1 MIGALVYLQLTS
13 LRNALSQRLRRL
25 RQPRYLVG
33 AIVGLAYFYF
43 FFFRHFFAGHG
54 RPTLHIGGLPAL
66 AVDWPALFEPLGA
79 LALFV
84 VVAIAWI
91 LPTNRAALQFTEAEV
106 AFLFPAPVARRT
118 LVHFKLIKS
127 QLAILI
133 TSLFLALF
141 SNRWSFLGGN
151 AAIHAAGWWLIFSL
165 INLHLLGA
173 SFARERLLDFG
184 LDPARRRLIA
194 FGVLAL
200 LGAATWLGLRH
211 TLTPPTDADFAGPEA
226 MLRYGQA
233 VFAAPP
239 LGWVLWP
246 FRLAVR
252 PFLATDASAFLW
264 ALGPALLLLAGHYLW
279 VVRSDVAFEE
289 ASLALAQKR
298 TERIAAIRAGHWRG
312 PASPVKPR
320 REPFALATRGPAPI
334 AFLWKNLIAAG
345 PLYYPRSWLTVAIV
359 GVVGTLWLNRDPLY
373 RPFVQ
378 VIGGASL
385 GIGAYALL
393 LGPMFFRRGLNL
405 MLTRLDVVKTY
416 PLRGW
421 QIVLG
426 EMLTPIALLTAFEW
440 LLLTLAALGVQT
452 ISRKF
457 AATPF
462 LPGAGAVGVGLLVPP
477 LGGMMFAIPFAA
489 TLYFPAWMGTGSPR
503 SGGIEAMGQRLIFMI
518 GQLLVF
524 IVALIPAAALFAGI
538 FFLVKWLVGMA
549 TAIPLASIAAAL
561 VLPLMV
567 LTHPRHHVD
576 VAQQIA
582 RNEVPKLDA
591 SLQALDRAVATWA
604 PELASSQDRLT
615 MLAPLSWISFIAIA
629 LGVALAFAAVMGVA
643 GGLPPAWHASRQP
656 VLAALRQL

>member
-25 RQPRYLVG
+25 RHPRYLAG
-33 AIVGLAYFYF
+33 AIVGAAYFYV
-43 FFFRHFFAGHG
+43 FFFRHFFSGRG
-54 RPTLHIGGLPAL
+54 RPTLHLAGLPAL
-66 AVDWPALFEPLGA
+66 TVDWPSLLEPLGA
-79 LALFV
+79 SVLFV
-84 VVAIAWI
+84 VAALAWI
-91 LPTNRAALQFTEAEV
+91 LPKDRAALQFTEAEV

-173 SFARERLLDFG
+173 SFARERLFDFG

-211 TLTPPTDADFAGPEA
+211 TLAPPTDADFAGPEA

-239 LGWVLWP
+239 LAWVLWP

-264 ALGPALLLLAGHYLW
+264 ALGPALLLLVGHYLW

-289 ASLALAQKR
+289 ASLALSQKR
-298 TERIAAIRAGHWRG
+298 AERVAAIRGGQWRG
-312 PASPVKPR
+312 PARPTKPR
-320 REPFALATRGPAPI
+320 REPFALAPRGPAPV
-334 AFLWKNLIAAG
+334 AFLWKGLIAAG
-345 PLYYPRSWLTVAIV
+345 PLYYPRSWLIAA
-359 GVVGTLWLNRDPLY
+359 GVCIAGTLWLRRDP
-373 RPFVQ
+373 RPFVP
-378 VIGGASL
+378 VIGALSL

-393 LGPMFFRRGLNL
+393 LGPMLFRRGLNL

-426 EMLTPIALLTAFEW
+426 EMFTPIALLTAFEW
-440 LLLTLAALGVQT
+440 LLLALATFGVQT
-452 ISRKF
+452 IFRKI
-457 AATPF
+457 AAIPY
-462 LPGAGAVGVGLLVPP
+462 LPGAGAVGIGLLVPP
-477 LGGMMFAIPFAA
+477 LGGLMFAIPFAA
-489 TLYFPAWMGTGSPR
+489 TLYFPAWMGAGNKLG
-503 SGGIEAMGQRLIFMI
+503 GGIEAMGQRLIFFA
-518 GQLLVF
+518 GYVLVL
-524 IVALIPAAALFAGI
+524 VTALIPAA
-538 FFLVKWLVGMA
+538 LVSIA
-549 TAIPLASIAAAL
+549 PIAILLKLTDSLPLA
-561 VLPLMV
+561 
-567 LTHPRHHVD
+567 
-576 VAQQIA
+576 
-582 RNEVPKLDA
+582 
-591 SLQALDRAVATWA
+591 
-604 PELASSQDRLT
+604 
-615 MLAPLSWISFIAIA
+615 
-629 LGVALAFAAVMGVA
+629 
-643 GGLPPAWHASRQP
+643 
-656 VLAALRQL
+656 VLAAGATASAVLVGEFALVIWWLGRRYEEFDLSVELPR

>member
-1 MIGALVYLQLTS
+1 MIGALVYLQFTS

-25 RQPRYLVG
+25 RHPRYLAG
-33 AIVGLAYFYF
+33 AIVGFAYFYF
-43 FFFRHFFAGHG
+43 FFFRHFFSGRG
-54 RPTLHIGGLPAL
+54 RPVLSVAGLPAL
-66 AVDWPALFEPLGA
+66 TVDWPSLLEPLGA

-84 VVAIAWI
+84 VAALAWI
-91 LPTNRAALQFTEAEV
+91 LPKDRAALQFTEAEV

-200 LGAATWLGLRH
+200 LGAATWLALRR
-211 TLTPPTDADFAGPEA
+211 TLALPTDADFVSAEA

-279 VVRSDVAFEE
+279 VVSSDVAFEE
-289 ASLALAQKR
+289 ASLALSQKR
-298 TERIAAIRAGHWRG
+298 SERISAIRAGHWRG
-312 PASPVKPR
+312 PASPAKPR
-320 REPFALATRGPAPI
+320 REPFALAARGPAPF
-334 AFLWKNLIAAG
+334 AFLWKGLIATG
-345 PLYYPRSWLTVAIV
+345 PLYYPRSVLTAAAICVA
-359 GVVGTLWLNRDPLY
+359 GTLWLNRDPQY
-373 RPFVQ
+373 RPF
-378 VIGGASL
+378 IEGISFISL

-393 LGPMFFRRGLNL
+393 LGPMLFRRGLNL

-477 LGGMMFAIPFAA
+477 LGGLMFAIPFAA

-503 SGGIEAMGQRLIFMI
+503 SGGIEAMGQRLIFFA
-518 GQLLVF
+518 GYVVVL
-524 IVALIPAAALFAGI
+524 IVALLPAAVVGAVP
-538 FFLVKWLVGMA
+538 FLLLQWLSG
-549 TAIPLASIAAAL
+549 S
-561 VLPLMV
+561 LP
-567 LTHPRHHVD
+567 
-576 VAQQIA
+576 VA
-582 RNEVPKLDA
+582 
-591 SLQALDRAVATWA
+591 
-604 PELASSQDRLT
+604 
-615 MLAPLSWISFIAIA
+615 
-629 LGVALAFAAVMGVA
+629 
-643 GGLPPAWHASRQP
+643 
-656 VLAALRQL
+656 VLAAGATASAVLVGEFAGVIWWLGRRYDQFDLSAELPR

>member
-25 RQPRYLVG
+25 RHPRYLAG
-33 AIVGLAYFYF
+33 AIVGFAYFYF
-43 FFFRHFFAGHG
+43 FFFRHFFSGRG
-54 RPTLHIGGLPAL
+54 RPALSVAGWPAL
-66 AVDWPALFEPLGA
+66 TVDWPALLEPLGA
-79 LALFV
+79 LVLFV
-84 VVAIAWI
+84 VVALAWI
-91 LPTNRAALQFTEAEV
+91 LPKDRAALQFTEAEV

-165 INLHLLGA
+165 LNLHLLGA

-211 TLTPPTDADFAGPEA
+211 TLALPTDADFAGPEA

-233 VFAAPP
+233 VLAAPP

-264 ALGPALLLLAGHYLW
+264 ALGPALLLLVGHYLW

-289 ASLALAQKR
+289 ASLALSQKR
-298 TERIAAIRAGHWRG
+298 SERIAAIRAGQWRG
-312 PASPVKPR
+312 PASRAKPR
-320 REPFALATRGPAPI
+320 REPFALAATGPAPF
-334 AFLWKNLIAAG
+334 AFLWKSLIAAG
-345 PLYYPRSWLTVAIV
+345 PMYYPRSWLTAAAVCIA
-359 GVVGTLWLNRDPLY
+359 GTLWLNRDPQY
-373 RPFVQ
+373 RPFMQ

-385 GIGAYALL
+385 GIGGYALL
-393 LGPMFFRRGLNL
+393 LGPMLFRRGLNL

-489 TLYFPAWMGTGSPR
+489 TLYFPAWMGTGAQR
-503 SGGIEAMGQRLIFMI
+503 GGGIEMMGQRLIFFAGYVVVLI
-518 GQLLVF
+518 VTLV
-524 IVALIPAAALFAGI
+524 PAAA
-538 FFLVKWLVGMA
+538 VGA
-549 TAIPLASIAAAL
+549 VPFVVLQLLTGSLPLAVLAAGLTASAAL
-561 VLPLMV
+561 VGEFALVIWWLGHRYEDFDLSAELP
-567 LTHPRHHVD
+567 R
-576 VAQQIA
+576 
-582 RNEVPKLDA
+582 
-591 SLQALDRAVATWA
+591 
-604 PELASSQDRLT
+604 
-615 MLAPLSWISFIAIA
+615 
-629 LGVALAFAAVMGVA
+629 
-643 GGLPPAWHASRQP
+643 
-656 VLAALRQL
+656 